1 MSETQSKVSKTVANN
16 GGASGI
22 WLLGF
27 IGALIYYLHYHSGS
41 FWLVL
46 VAIFKALV
54 WPAYL
59 VYLLLQ
65 HVRA

>member
-1 MSETQSKVSKTVANN
+1 MSETQSKVSKTVASN

-27 IGALIYYLHYHSGS
+27 IGALVYYLHYHSGS
-41 FWLVL
+41 FGLVL
-46 VAIFKALV
+46 IAIFKALV

-59 VYLLLQ
+59 VYYLLQ
-65 HVRA
+65 LVKA